1 MEVYMCSKVHLD
13 AEATRSGAENVHV
26 AADVADHKH
35 AEGEML
41 ASPDAQKHPT
51 ASADDSDV
59 RLIEN

>member
-1 MEVYMCSKVHLD
+1 VHLD